1 MKPFPLLTLIFLLAG
16 CAPAPATPRPPASA
30 TAIHVSITVQ
40 PSVTPAPTG
49 TFTPPAPTALP
60 RYFTEEFDGALPAWS
75 VLQSN
80 GGTPPQTSI
89 QDGALSF
96 ELGAPYQWAYAI
108 VGDQSYDNVRLD
120 ALAQSA
126 GTLPDGLGLLC
137 RYSEDNGWYEFNISG
152 DGTYSVL
159 FGQWLSE
166 GVADYTPVAADRS
179 EYLKHGAEKN
189 EIGLACQDNTLLLYL
204 NGKLFRKLDVS
215 RFGLQAGKLGLAV
228 ASFENTPVLISF
240 DWLKVSQP

>member
-1 MKPFPLLTLIFLLAG
+1 MKQFPLLTLIFLLGA
-16 CAPAPATPRPPASA
+16 CAPAPVPPLPPASPTPA
-30 TAIHVSITVQ
+30 PVSITAQ

-60 RYFTEEFDGALPAWS
+60 RFFAEEFDGALPAWS

-80 GGTPPQTSI
+80 GSTAPQTAI

-96 ELGAPYQWAYAI
+96 ELGVPYQWAYAI
-108 VGDQSYDNVRLD
+108 VGSQSYDDVRLD
-120 ALAQSA
+120 ALAQST
-126 GTLPDGLGLLC
+126 GTVPDALGLFC

-166 GVADYTPVAADRS
+166 GVAEYTPVAADSS
-179 EYLKHGAEKN
+179 EYLKHGAQKN
-189 EIGLACQDNTLLLYL
+189 EIGLVCQDDTLLLYL

-215 RFGLQAGKLGLAV
+215 RFGLQRGKLGLAV